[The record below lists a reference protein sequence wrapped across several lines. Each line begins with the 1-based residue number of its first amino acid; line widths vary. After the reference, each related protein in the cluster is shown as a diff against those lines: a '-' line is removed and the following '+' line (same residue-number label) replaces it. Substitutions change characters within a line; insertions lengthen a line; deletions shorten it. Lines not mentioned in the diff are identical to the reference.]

1 MMQINLMPDYEALT
15 ARINLIVHL
24 GKLDVFRR
32 LGINGSNTTD
42 ITWGDDDVITY
53 GSDA

>member
-1 MMQINLMPDYEALT
+1 MTKINLMPEYEALT
-15 ARINLIVHL
+15 ARINLIVLL

-32 LGINGSNTTD
+32 LGIHGSTQT
-42 ITWGDDDVITY
+42 TWGKDDVITY